1 MKDTTKNAWLCG
13 VGARQSC
20 KCHGTLWYGPT
31 VALDDKKP
39 ISTWEAMRNW
49 KTYTKSSDEW
59 MSCTDTEF
67 GGDPAEGQDKQC
79 WCEDKPA
86 VKPYQCA
93 EENEECGCEGGWVVY
108 GQKEDDGKKL
118 DFFSASKKSMA
129 VIGLKGKKSVQC
141 SGAFFDMADPA
152 PDAKK
157 QCFCDKTKAF
167 FDQNFV
173 TATRQFWK
181 ASSLEKMSDAELE
194 RQHEHVAEVVRVMKE
209 KETAAT
215 EASTAAKVEN
225 DKAMADIAAAKTCA
239 AQAIEEA
246 YKFRKLKLTQRKNAV
261 NSVISKRREAMATRN
276 MQLAVKKQAMKN
288 VCTFKK
294 GEEREAECKRITL
307 EVDENITD
315 IQIETEKINE
325 EEKSQLG
332 EISKEE
338 NVLEAKRTKDSIQ
351 AEEKGSED
359 KNEIKEAN
367 TEKDLDILLEKDD
380 LLTQQH
386 ELLKIQQDTAHRID
400 ISIKE
405 ETKSVGILIANLKK
419 KMTKMAR
426 KEQIMV
432 SELSDDAPEREKVVT
447 RILTRSKET
456 IAKLTTVMTT
466 LTDKVTEITGES
478 TKLKETLADLS
489 KKGAEMSSKI
499 TA

>member
-1 MKDTTKNAWLCG
+1 
-13 VGARQSC
+13 
-20 KCHGTLWYGPT
+20 
-31 VALDDKKP
+31 
-39 ISTWEAMRNW
+39 
-49 KTYTKSSDEW
+49 

-118 DFFSASKKSMA
+118 DFFAASKKSMA

-167 FDQNFV
+167 FDQSFV

-246 YKFRKLKLTQRKNAV
+246 YKFRKLKLTQRKNAI

-338 NVLEAKRTKDSIQ
+338 NILEAKRTKDSIA

-380 LLTQQH
+380 LLTQ
-386 ELLKIQQDTAHRID
+386 
-400 ISIKE
+400 
-405 ETKSVGILIANLKK
+405 
-419 KMTKMAR
+419 
-426 KEQIMV
+426 
-432 SELSDDAPEREKVVT
+432 
-447 RILTRSKET
+447 
-456 IAKLTTVMTT
+456 
-466 LTDKVTEITGES
+466 
-478 TKLKETLADLS
+478 
-489 KKGAEMSSKI
+489 
-499 TA
+499 

>member
-1 MKDTTKNAWLCG
+1 
-13 VGARQSC
+13 
-20 KCHGTLWYGPT
+20 
-31 VALDDKKP
+31 
-39 ISTWEAMRNW
+39 
-49 KTYTKSSDEW
+49 
-59 MSCTDTEF
+59 
-67 GGDPAEGQDKQC
+67 
-79 WCEDKPA
+79 
-86 VKPYQCA
+86 
-93 EENEECGCEGGWVVY
+93 
-108 GQKEDDGKKL
+108 
-118 DFFSASKKSMA
+118 
-129 VIGLKGKKSVQC
+129 
-141 SGAFFDMADPA
+141 
-152 PDAKK
+152 
-157 QCFCDKTKAF
+157 
-167 FDQNFV
+167 
-173 TATRQFWK
+173 
-181 ASSLEKMSDAELE
+181 
-194 RQHEHVAEVVRVMKE
+194 
-209 KETAAT
+209 
-215 EASTAAKVEN
+215 
-225 DKAMADIAAAKTCA
+225 
-239 AQAIEEA
+239 
-246 YKFRKLKLTQRKNAV
+246 
-261 NSVISKRREAMATRN
+261 MATRN
-276 MQLAVKKQAMKN
+276 MQMAVKKQAMKN

-325 EEKSQLG
+325 EEKSQLS

-338 NVLEAKRTKDSIQ
+338 NILEAKRTKDSIQ

-405 ETKSVGILIANLKK
+405 ETKSVGILISNLKK